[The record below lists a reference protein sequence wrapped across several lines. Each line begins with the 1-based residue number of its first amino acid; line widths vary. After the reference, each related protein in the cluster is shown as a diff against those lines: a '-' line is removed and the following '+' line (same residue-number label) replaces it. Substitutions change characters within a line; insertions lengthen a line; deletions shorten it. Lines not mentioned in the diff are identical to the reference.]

1 VISDRARTL
10 AYSRL
15 MTVWLVAED
24 RVQIVRADSVI
35 TFTAVPVK
43 PTGIEHA
50 DPLAR
55 MPSYDR
61 IRIVAATASARNTD
75 ASPWTALITFKA
87 NGKGA
92 VKVLAELAETIAEA
106 EQSSSHGASA
116 GARFCIS
123 TARCRAW
130 TTTLCIARSGTSRK
144 NCRSRTGRPVAVTS
158 KTRFPDAWV
167 GAPFLQALCSAV
179 ARSVLERVSSE
190 VLVPALLGMAGR

>member
-1 VISDRARTL
+1 MTRRAPWLTL
-10 AYSRL
+10 AV
-15 MTVWLVAED
+15 MTLWLVAED

-61 IRIVAATASARNTD
+61 IRILAATASARNAD

-92 VKVLAELAETIAEA
+92 VKC
-106 EQSSSHGASA
+106 G
-116 GARFCIS
+116 
-123 TARCRAW
+123 
-130 TTTLCIARSGTSRK
+130 
-144 NCRSRTGRPVAVTS
+144 RSRNSPGGLI
-158 KTRFPDAWV
+158 K
-167 GAPFLQALCSAV
+167 
-179 ARSVLERVSSE
+179 
-190 VLVPALLGMAGR
+190 

>member
-1 VISDRARTL
+1 
-10 AYSRL
+10 

-61 IRIVAATASARNTD
+61 IRIVAATASARNAD

-106 EQSSSHGASA
+106 EWQLTRRADGRRVLYIHGPLP
-116 GARFCIS
+116 RLDYDPLK
-123 TARCRAW
+123 TQVW
-130 TTTLCIARSGTSRK
+130 HIAEELPVKDWPTSGSYFK
-144 NCRSRTGRPVAVTS
+144 DPL
-158 KTRFPDAWV
+158 P
-167 GAPFLQALCSAV
+167 
-179 ARSVLERVSSE
+179 
-190 VLVPALLGMAGR
+190 

>member
-1 VISDRARTL
+1 
-10 AYSRL
+10 

-61 IRIVAATASARNTD
+61 IRILAATASARNADT
-75 ASPWTALITFKA
+75 SPWTALITFKA

-92 VKVLAELAETIAEA
+92 VKVLTELAETIAVA
-106 EQSSSHGASA
+106 EEQLAQSPPGRKKVLYVHGPLP
-116 GARFCIS
+116 RLDYDPLH
-123 TARCRAW
+123 TQVW
-130 TTTLCIARSGTSRK
+130 YIAEELPVKDWPTSGSYFTD
-144 NCRSRTGRPVAVTS
+144 PL
-158 KTRFPDAWV
+158 P
-167 GAPFLQALCSAV
+167 
-179 ARSVLERVSSE
+179 
-190 VLVPALLGMAGR
+190 